1 MSTCDFFVFLLSRG
15 PKPDFSHPFFLFGI
29 PVVAVFYGIVTYYST
44 FKEITW
50 KDFVN
55 LYLYR
60 GVVSFCT
67 YKTCIQE
74 SGLVVPW
81 LVFTHIQESGLV
93 VPWLVFT
100 HIYTGE
106 WPNCPVV
113 SFYTYTGEW
122 PSCPMVSFYTY
133 TGEWPS
139 CPVVSFYTCLY
150 RKVV

>member
-1 MSTCDFFVFLLSRG
+1 MSWLGTDTKMLCNYERQFIFVPNLMSTCDFFVFLLSRG

-100 HIYTGE
+100 HVYTGK
-106 WPNCPVV
+106 WSN
-113 SFYTYTGEW
+113 
-122 PSCPMVSFYTY
+122 CPMVSFYTY
-133 TGEWPS
+133 
-139 CPVVSFYTCLY
+139 LY
-150 RKVV
+150 RRVA